1 MTKSEQSLPVNS
13 GLNDA
18 RIPDAASPSSATRQ
32 EPVRPS
38 SFVLRPSSLWLT
50 ALSLLIPLTCTG
62 CLKPLIFW
70 GYLLGGPPS
79 IEPDFD
85 RMTQKSMTDKDATV
99 AVVCYAPLDVK
110 YDFSA
115 IDHELA
121 KYLTYRLV
129 QHKVKVT
136 NPDQV
141 RAWLDENP
149 DNWDEPSEIGKALGV
164 KYVVYIELESFNL
177 WEEHSHDLLRGH
189 AEGTVSVIEIDED
202 GEGEK
207 IFTKEITS
215 LFPTVA
221 PRAATEVPFA
231 TFKQQYLA
239 RLSEEIGRLFYEH
252 YNGDDI
258 PDAT

>member
-1 MTKSEQSLPVNS
+1 MAELTNDETRMTKEFRMTKPEARVSIRLRVCATLLLLP
-13 GLNDA
+13 L
-18 RIPDAASPSSATRQ
+18 
-32 EPVRPS
+32 
-38 SFVLRPSSLWLT
+38 
-50 ALSLLIPLTCTG
+50 ALTG

-85 RMTQKSMTDKDATV
+85 VMTKKSMTAKDATV

-121 KYLTYRLV
+121 KFLTYRLV
-129 QHKVKVT
+129 QHKIKVT

-141 RAWLDENP
+141 RAWLDENSE
-149 DNWDEPSEIGKALGV
+149 NWDEPSEIGKALGV
-164 KYVVYIELESFNL
+164 KYVVYIDLESFNL

-189 AEGTVSVIEIDED
+189 AEGVVSVFELDEE
-202 GEGEK
+202 GNGEK
-207 IFTKEITS
+207 IYTKEITS
-215 LFPTVA
+215 RFPTVA

-231 TFKQQYLA
+231 TFKQQYLE
-239 RLSEEIGRLFYEH
+239 RLSEEIGRIFYEH

>member
-1 MTKSEQSLPVNS
+1 MTKPRTFTL
-13 GLNDA
+13 
-18 RIPDAASPSSATRQ
+18 
-32 EPVRPS
+32 VRLRTLMAL
-38 SFVLRPSSLWLT
+38 FVLP
-50 ALSLLIPLTCTG
+50 LLLTG

-85 RMTQKSMTDKDATV
+85 IMTKKSMTAKEATV
-99 AVVCYAPLDVK
+99 AVVCYALPDIK
-110 YDFSA
+110 YDFSS

-121 KYLTYRLV
+121 KYLTFRLAK
-129 QHKVKVT
+129 HKVKVA

-141 RAWLDENP
+141 RAWLDENSE
-149 DNWDEPSEIGKALGV
+149 NWDEPSEIGKALGV
-164 KYVVYIELESFNL
+164 KYVVYIDLESFNL

-189 AEGTVSVIEIDED
+189 AEGVVSVFEIDED
-202 GEGEK
+202 GDGEK
-207 IFTKEITS
+207 IYTKEVS
-215 LFPTVA
+215 SRFPTVA

-231 TFKQQYLA
+231 TFKQQYLS

-252 YNGDDI
+252 YSGDDI